1 MTDYNLIL
9 SSKLSQAGETL
20 TPKARSAV
28 NQAIVECCIVAVQKN
43 RDSEAKA
50 INKEAVKFIPSI
62 LKGELTAWIR
72 YQYLKRAKKTAQLL
86 ADSRN
91 MLHYVIRKSVITYT
105 IIPNDMVDHYKKTGV
120 FPKDA
125 TAKKL
130 TELSDFVAY
139 PKREIKLK
147 EKVYP
152 VGFVAKTKD
161 EALDYAKRHG
171 FYASDRGKLI
181 VLISRPED
189 FKSWEFMNIHVK
201 DIESLSAEM
210 KTACGIALRKQ
221 IHVTR

>member
-20 TPKARSAV
+20 TPKARTAV

-43 RDSEAKA
+43 KDNEAKA

-72 YQYLKRAKKTAQLL
+72 YQYLKRAKNTAQLL

-91 MLHYVIRKSVITYT
+91 ELHYVIRKSMITYQ
-105 IIPNDMVDHYKKTGV
+105 IIPNGKVDFYKKTGV

-130 TELSDFVAY
+130 NDLADFVAY
-139 PKREIKLK
+139 PKRDVKA
-147 EKVYP
+147 V
-152 VGFVAKTKD
+152 
-161 EALDYAKRHG
+161 R
-171 FYASDRGKLI
+171 
-181 VLISRPED
+181 VL
-189 FKSWEFMNIHVK
+189 H
-201 DIESLSAEM
+201 
-210 KTACGIALRKQ
+210 RKK
-221 IHVTR
+221 